1 MPKDRATKFSNS
13 ESNDIE
19 IDADEDVK
27 SQNLDEFDL
36 SVKDNSTPA
45 TEFSN
50 VQYDEATKNSN
61 SNDMH
66 NIMSKLPNPSTNKP
80 ISHENFNKSNQND
93 LISIWAGSDL
103 YC

>member
-61 SNDMH
+61 SISMH
-66 NIMSKLPNPSTNKP
+66 NIMSKASK
-80 ISHENFNKSNQND
+80 SFN
-93 LISIWAGSDL
+93 
-103 YC
+103 